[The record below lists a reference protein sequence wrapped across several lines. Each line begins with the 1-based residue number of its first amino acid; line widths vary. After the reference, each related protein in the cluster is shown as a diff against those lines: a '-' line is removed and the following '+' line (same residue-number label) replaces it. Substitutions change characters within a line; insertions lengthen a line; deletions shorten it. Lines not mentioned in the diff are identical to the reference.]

1 MALHATRCNQLPAT
15 TMGHQKKQTL
25 QKLEPVL
32 EDCVSTTCPPL
43 YVDSSR
49 SSAPN
54 NSQTIRS
61 LTSYYNKFNVCD
73 DRKVA
78 AWQCVNLPEKH
89 FCKVRRH
96 PIVKILE
103 RLRDGYVKLMNE
115 LAGSGVNLAGL
126 TSYSGFRSSQDLPW
140 HSRN

>member
-1 MALHATRCNQLPAT
+1 LHLTPCNQPPAT
-15 TMGHQKKQTL
+15 TMGHQKKLQTL

-32 EDCVSTTCPPL
+32 EDCVSTCPPL
-43 YVDSSR
+43 MYADTR
-49 SSAPN
+49 SSAP

-61 LTSYYNKFNVCD
+61 LTSCYNEFNVCD

-78 AWQCVNLPEKH
+78 AWQCVNLHEKR

-115 LAGSGVNLAGL
+115 LAGSGVDLAGL

>member
-1 MALHATRCNQLPAT
+1 MHATPCNQLPAT

-32 EDCVSTTCPPL
+32 EDCISTCPPL
-43 YVDSSR
+43 YDTR
-49 SSAPN
+49 SSARD
-54 NSQTIRS
+54 SQMISS
-61 LTSYYNKFNVCD
+61 LTSCYNEFHVCD

-78 AWQCVNLPEKH
+78 AWQCVKLPEKR

-96 PIVKILE
+96 PIVSLLE

-115 LAGSGVNLAGL
+115 LAGSGVDLAGL
-126 TSYSGFRSSQDLPW
+126 ASSSGFRSSQNLPW